1 MLEIKDFINIGY
13 IAKSHGVKG
22 EVQIAIKSNFDIE
35 NVDFSFILLLQ
46 DGGLVPYEVID
57 YRIKGVNN
65 IIFKLLLIDTEKQ
78 AKDVVGIEAYISYDD
93 FIVYDQSSY
102 NQLVGYSV
110 VNKEGKTVG
119 ELVDI
124 QDIAGNPLFI
134 VGGNKQEILI
144 PINAD
149 YNIKVDDDNKIIH
162 IDIPEG
168 LLDINL

>member
-13 IAKSHGVKG
+13 IAKTHGVKG
-22 EVQIAIKSNFDIE
+22 EIQVAIKSNFDIE

-57 YRIKGVNN
+57 YRIKGINN
-65 IIFKLLLIDTEKQ
+65 IIFKLLLIDTEEQ
-78 AKDVVGIEAYISYDD
+78 AKNVVGIEAYISYDD
-93 FIVYDQSSY
+93 FIVQDKSSY
-102 NQLVGYSV
+102 NLLIGYSV
-110 VNKEGKTVG
+110 VNQDDKIIG
-119 ELVDI
+119 ELTDI
-124 QDIAGNPLFI
+124 QDIAGNSLFI
-134 VGGNKQEILI
+134 VEKNKQEILI

-149 YNIKVDDDNKIIH
+149 YNIQVDDDNKIIH